1 MHRCTLAA
9 AGEGAPAGA
18 VLWTAGGLVAGTAAL
33 PPEIVAAF
41 VHGAVYEVRVAA
53 TSHAGLTA
61 EAAADF
67 TVDLTPPTIAP
78 LRVASAGGGGIA
90 VSERQS
96 CWALRMATIFFAK
109 WARAITSVAALSVM
123 PCERGVECET
133 RWWWSNRS

>member
-78 LRVASAGGGGIA
+78 LRVASAGGGGSGA
-90 VSERQS
+90 
-96 CWALRMATIFFAK
+96 CAATAFLGQK
-109 WARAITSVAALSVM
+109 
-123 PCERGVECET
+123 RGSRKYMRRLT
-133 RWWWSNRS
+133 RS